1 MNPATLEQ
9 INEAQEKMAEKGQS
23 KDWQERDLALKS
35 MKEAFEQG
43 TKKTLLQEEFLTNCT
58 VLLKGCFEENNI
70 SLYLSA
76 VEVAQ
81 LFFQKAIF
89 SDIVIGSLQSLVK
102 PLVLKTTDTN
112 TRVRKKSVDLIFMI
126 WNY

>member
-1 MNPATLEQ
+1 
-9 INEAQEKMAEKGQS
+9 
-23 KDWQERDLALKS
+23 
-35 MKEAFEQG
+35 
-43 TKKTLLQEEFLTNCT
+43 
-58 VLLKGCFEENNI
+58 
-70 SLYLSA
+70 LYLSA

-89 SDIVIGSLQSLVK
+89 SDIVIGSLQSLIK

-126 WNY
+126 WNYQNLSQNSNKDQIVGNNKA